1 MQVEMALPN
10 KRGRQAAV
18 QVFGAATTVVRPLQ
32 PESSGA
38 LMLSAL
44 SASALPLPC

>member
-1 MQVEMALPN
+1 MQVEMALPD

-18 QVFGAATTVVRPLQ
+18 QVFGAATTVARPFH
-32 PESSGA
+32 PESVGA
-38 LMLSAL
+38 LTSFAL